1 MQRRNDSC
9 IERLIIKEFGS
20 FGFVILSPG
29 NRISRDR
36 TWSSWQPHPEP
47 GNCWKIYIN
56 REFWEF
62 QLGVSGPAP
71 GLQAAA
77 GWFESRETLKNGEFG
92 SFSGEK
98 NPGAPGGNLSTGYP
112 QIFSGFT

>member
-1 MQRRNDSC
+1 MQMRDDSC
-9 IERLIIKEFGS
+9 IERLITKEFGS
-20 FGFVILSPG
+20 FSSCF
-29 NRISRDR
+29 SRAR
-36 TWSSWQPHPEP
+36 TWSSWQLHPEP

-92 SFSGEK
+92 SLRGEK
-98 NPGAPGGNLSTGYP
+98 
-112 QIFSGFT
+112 

>member
-1 MQRRNDSC
+1 MEMRHDSC
-9 IERLIIKEFGS
+9 IERLILKEFGS
-20 FGFVILSPG
+20 FAV
-29 NRISRDR
+29 RKSRAR
-36 TWSSWQPHPEP
+36 TWSSGSCTLDP

-62 QLGVSGPAP
+62 QLGVCIPAP

-77 GWFESRETLKNGEFG
+77 GWFESRETLKNGEFR
-92 SFSGEK
+92 SLRGEK